1 MSYESIFAWGL
12 ILGILGAFSK
22 WLKSFIRYYKF
33 RERIRKKGI
42 PSLEEQIEINE
53 RLKKL

>member
-12 ILGILGAFSK
+12 VLGILGAFSK